1 MKNKTPKLPNVA
13 FLFIMLVSIKLVSC
27 SDSTS
32 NQPANAE
39 GFTVMENELKNK
51 FGDNAYYTDL
61 KILYIKGLGN
71 TISTTV
77 TQEPESLKMGEWD
90 LSQDTWTQRS
100 EVTLE
105 VPEGTKAADFMF
117 QLSNKVKLTKLGG
130 LVEESITK
138 LTTEK
143 NIDNPILSMAF
154 VKFPKNGDISK
165 TEYAVRLEPENG
177 GTSFT
182 YYYTLNGE
190 LIKMDY

>member
-1 MKNKTPKLPNVA
+1 MKNKTPKLPKVA

-27 SDSTS
+27 SDLTS

-39 GFTVMENELKNK
+39 GFTVIENELKNK
-51 FGDNAYYTDL
+51 FGDNAYYTNL
-61 KILYIKGLGN
+61 KILYIKGVGN

-117 QLSNKVKLTKLGG
+117 QLNNKVNLTKLGG

-165 TEYAVRLEPENG
+165 AEYAVRLEPENG